1 MYANIEPGTVKRNSM
16 RQSKKT
22 SKQADEGGVEIVQQ
36 QRSSRT
42 GAESSAA
49 NKILQSA
56 IQQQDNVNEEDNVEC
71 GLGAWNPQKTVAHLY
86 ALPDVKETNEYLHN
100 GAAEMEGF
108 LERLP
113 PGKKKSTIW
122 NSWKRQYFVAK
133 AGLLLIFGD
142 SSRSVLMDRIELFGG
157 RVDYMETT
165 MLGIQDR
172 RGHYVVLRFKDGEEA
187 DRWHTGLSAHVSHDL
202 AQTFVTPAAA
212 ATIVNDPS
220 LFKPILVVDFG
231 GSSVRAG
238 IASSMPTLPQLFFPS
253 VMAIAKGHEEEKYF
267 GMDAFAPEIR
277 SRCNLVHPF
286 APSSNVDKYT
296 VNQVTTQL
304 IILRR

>member
-1 MYANIEPGTVKRNSM
+1 MNAEVESEDPLYANIEPATVKRNSM

-22 SKQADEGGVEIVQQ
+22 NKQADDGGVEIVQ

-86 ALPDVKETNEYLHN
+86 PLPDVKETNEYLHN

-133 AGLLLIFGD
+133 AGLLKEVCCCYQT
-142 SSRSVLMDRIELFGG
+142 SRAGFHEL
-157 RVDYMETT
+157 
-165 MLGIQDR
+165 
-172 RGHYVVLRFKDGEEA
+172 GEE
-187 DRWHTGLSAHVSHDL
+187 
-202 AQTFVTPAAA
+202 
-212 ATIVNDPS
+212 
-220 LFKPILVVDFG
+220 
-231 GSSVRAG
+231 
-238 IASSMPTLPQLFFPS
+238 
-253 VMAIAKGHEEEKYF
+253 KGNR
-267 GMDAFAPEIR
+267 MDHM
-277 SRCNLVHPF
+277 L
-286 APSSNVDKYT
+286 
-296 VNQVTTQL
+296 
-304 IILRR
+304 